1 MNGEKKKLVFVSYAH
16 ADEALLERELLPFL
30 KDLELGEE
38 IELWHDR
45 MIGTGEDW
53 YAEIADRLDHAKV
66 AILFVTQEFLSSRF
80 CRLEEVPVLL
90 QRARRGELQI
100 LPLLVE
106 DCLWKEKRWLSRPQM
121 WPEDGKA
128 LDTFRRPGRR
138 RVMTEFAR
146 RVLKAVKGPAEA
158 YESEKRFDAPHP
170 THDLHRMPQTGS
182 LLFGRRREIKLLDD
196 AWNSGTNIVAF
207 TAGGGVGKSTL
218 ARVWAEMLAEDDW
231 RGAERAFAWSFYSQG
246 TGRMTDAEGFINEA
260 LAWFGDDTPTG
271 LSLWDRAERLANH
284 VRKRRTLLILDGVEP
299 LQSGDEGVDR
309 GSIRDPGLRT
319 LLEELAKDNPGL
331 CVVTTRER
339 LTDLEE
345 YGAPTVLHQDL
356 DQVSTLA
363 GRALLRVNRIRG
375 EDADLEA
382 AVGDLGRHALAVSLL
397 GNLLTDEIATP
408 HISTAKTLPKLACPV
423 EQGGHPRRVLDAWA
437 KRLGDSAALELLH
450 IIGLFDRPAARSA
463 VQAVI
468 DGDPLPGLNTHLRA
482 ASLDDVLTRLRTAR
496 LLARQSLHEDTIDAH
511 PVVREHFG
519 QRLNARHPKSW
530 REGHRRLY
538 EHYKNEAEYRP
549 DDLAGMQP
557 LFAAVAHGCAA
568 GLHQEVLDEVYADRI
583 VREQE
588 FYLRRKLGA
597 YAADLSCLSHF
608 FAERWD
614 RPNPLLGSTDQTW
627 TAAQAGTG
635 LRALGQLREAVR
647 PLMKVISQA
656 KAGAHWANAAVSA
669 LNLSQLYLVLGD
681 LAKAEAHARDAVS
694 YADKSGDTRQPIST
708 RASHAAALHQI
719 GQMSDARTLFAKA
732 ERMQANLPS
741 GYPLLYSFRGYQY
754 CDFLI
759 DEREADEV
767 LLRAH
772 QTLTW
777 SKTQGVLLDIA
788 LNYLSLG
795 RAYLATSPPD
805 PAAAEQH
812 LRKAVDGL
820 RTSGSTH
827 HLPRGLL
834 ARAAF
839 HRSQGDLAIAQRDLD
854 EVRTIVRRTGM
865 RLYEADLE
873 LEQARWHVANG
884 DPNAAQRALDK
895 ARDLVEDMNYGRRRP
910 EVADLDAS
918 IAALRSR

>member
-1 MNGEKKKLVFVSYAH
+1 MSGADKKLVFVSYAH
-16 ADEALLERELLPFL
+16 EDDTVLKRKLLPFL

-53 YAEIADRLDHAKV
+53 YAEIADRLDNAKV

-106 DCLWKEKRWLSRPQM
+106 DCLWKEKRWLSRLQM

-128 LDTFRRPGRR
+128 LDAFRRPGWK

-146 RVLKAVKGPAEA
+146 RVLKAVNAPAEPD
-158 YESEKRFDAPHP
+158 ESEGRFDAPHP

-196 AWNSGTNIVAF
+196 AWNGGTNIVAF

-260 LAWFGDDTPTG
+260 LAWFGDDTPIG
-271 LSLWDRAERLANH
+271 LSLWDRAERLANY
-284 VRKRRTLLILDGVEP
+284 VRKRRTLLLLDGVEP
-299 LQSGDEGVDR
+299 LQSGDEGVDQ

-331 CVVTTRER
+331 CVVTTREP
-339 LTDLEE
+339 LVDLEE
-345 YGAPTVLHQDL
+345 YGAPAVLHQDL

-382 AVGDLGRHALAVSLL
+382 TVGDLGRHALAVSLL

-408 HISTAKTLPKLACPV
+408 HISTAKTLPKLAYPV

-437 KRLGDSAALELLH
+437 KRLGDGAALELLH

-468 DGDPLPGLNTHLRA
+468 DGDLLPGLTTHLRA
-482 ASLDDVLTRLRTAR
+482 ANLDGVLARLRTAG

-511 PVVREHFG
+511 PIVREHFG
-519 QRLNARHPKSW
+519 QRLNTRHPNSW

-538 EHYKNEAEYRP
+538 EHYKNEAEHRP
-549 DDLAGMQP
+549 NDLAGMQP

-568 GLHQEVLDEVYADRI
+568 RLYQEVLDEVYNDRI
-583 VREQE
+583 VRRGEG
-588 FYLRRKLGA
+588 YLVFRLGA
-597 YAADLSCLSHF
+597 FAADLSCLSHF
-608 FAERWD
+608 FAERWN
-614 RPNPLLGSTDQTW
+614 RPEPTLSSTAQSW
-627 TAAQAGTG
+627 IIGQAGFR
-635 LRALGQLREAVR
+635 LRALGRLREAVG
-647 PLMKVISQA
+647 PMAEALSQ
-656 KAGAHWANAAVSA
+656 HEQTERWSNAAVVAS
-669 LNLSQLYLVLGD
+669 NLSHLYLVLGEVAQAD
-681 LAKAEAHARDAVS
+681 THARDAVD
-694 YADKSGDTRQPIST
+694 YADRSGDLSQRLSKRST
-708 RASHAAALHQI
+708 HAGALHQL
-719 GQMSDARTLFAKA
+719 GRTSDARVLFVEA
-732 ERMQANLPS
+732 ERMQAELQHGFPI
-741 GYPLLYSFRGYQY
+741 LYSLRGYQY
-754 CDFLI
+754 CDLLLA
-759 DEREADEV
+759 EGEADEV
-767 LLRAH
+767 VRRAE
-772 QTLTW
+772 QTLEWVTPQQW
-777 SKTQGVLLDIA
+777 LLAIA
-788 LNYLSLG
+788 LDHISLG
-795 RAYLATSPPD
+795 RAHMATFPPD
-805 PAAAEQH
+805 LVAAEQH
-812 LRKAVDGL
+812 LRVAVDGL
-820 RTSGSTH
+820 RASGQMQE
-827 HLPRGLL
+827 LPRGLL

-839 HRSQGDLAIAQRDLD
+839 HRSQGNLAIAQRDLN

-884 DPNAAQRALDK
+884 DADAARQALDK